1 MKPELKRI
9 EAALQQAAKQH
20 FALRESLRDADP
32 HPNLPPPPAVGPFDD
47 FVSVAEHT
55 RLERSPAKH
64 AAPDAD
70 SERATMLYTT
80 MLSNAIAEKAPTLPE
95 FTVTQES
102 RQFVAITNSA
112 LALNLIQDL
121 QGMVANWLTALD
133 EVVRAIQAL
142 YDEGPIVDGWLE
154 AGDTTPVATYR
165 LCGLGEDGQV
175 WQRGCPVEQVPD
187 VSLAIARYQRL
198 QLLLTRRRSLES
210 RLNVLAEA
218 LINLHGEIAK
228 LED

>member
-1 MKPELKRI
+1 MKPELQRI

-20 FALRESLRDADP
+20 LALRESLNEGEP
-32 HPNLPPPPAVGPFDD
+32 LPNLPPPPAVGPFGEPGNRTEA
-47 FVSVAEHT
+47 SWAG
-55 RLERSPAKH
+55 RSPQH
-64 AAPDAD
+64 LAPDTD
-70 SERATMLYTT
+70 SEHSAIYTT
-80 MLSNAIAEKAPTLPE
+80 MFANAVAEKALTLPE
-95 FTVTQES
+95 FTTVQES

-133 EVVRAIQAL
+133 EVVRSIQAL
-142 YDEGPIVDGWLE
+142 YDEGPLVDGWLE
-154 AGDTTPVATYR
+154 AADVNHPATYR
-165 LCGLGEDGQV
+165 LCGLGADGQV
-175 WQRGCPVEQVPD
+175 WQRSCPVEQVPD

-198 QLLLTRRRSLES
+198 QLLLSRRRSLES

-218 LINLHGEIAK
+218 LINLHGEVAK